1 MNIDKLYDLEEFEK
15 YEANDYLSKPIDVFK
30 FVNKIENLIK

>member
-15 YEANDYLSKPIDVFK
+15 YESQILVYWRILEKL
-30 FVNKIENLIK
+30 EQMNL